1 MFKLVFFVLEVIISL
16 GLLVLVLLLGL
27 MKVYEL
33 QVLWFYSVRV

>member
-27 MKVYEL
+27 MKVWVIGFM
-33 QVLWFYSVRV
+33 VL